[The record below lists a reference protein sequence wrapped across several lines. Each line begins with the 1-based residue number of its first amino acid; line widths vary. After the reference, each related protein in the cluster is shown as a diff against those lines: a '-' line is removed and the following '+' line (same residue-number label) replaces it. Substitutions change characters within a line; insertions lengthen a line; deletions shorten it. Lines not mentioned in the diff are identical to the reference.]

1 MITRVSTLEMSHEE
15 WLSERRK
22 SIGGSDAGAL
32 LGLNPYCSP
41 YALWAE
47 KTGKYIPDDI
57 SDKESVRLG
66 KDLEDYVASRW
77 QQSTGKKL
85 RRDNAFVYNSEH
97 PYAHVLADRLV
108 VGERAGFEAKTT
120 SSWDVIKGITEGKV
134 PESWYCQCV
143 HGMMVTGL
151 EKWYLGVLCFGVG
164 FFKFEYIRNG
174 AEITALAAAERAFW
188 GNVTNN
194 IPPSID
200 GTEAT
205 TEALQTIFAESAP
218 GTSCD
223 LEPVSDSIALIREVR
238 AKKKELDFIENEA
251 KSTIMEYMGE
261 VERGVHPQAS
271 VSWKSSVSSTFDKEK
286 FFKDHPEIDFTQYI
300 TEKPK
305 RIFRI
310 SYKDTD
316 KE

>member
-15 WLSERRK
+15 WLAERRK

-47 KTGKYIPDDI
+47 KTGKHLPDDI

-66 KDLEDYVASRW
+66 KDLEDYVATRW
-77 QQSTGKKL
+77 QQATGKKL
-85 RRDNAFVYNSEH
+85 RRDNAFVYNSDH

-120 SSWDVIKGITEGKV
+120 SSWDVIKRIQDGKV
-134 PESWYCQCV
+134 PDAWYCQCV

-151 EKWYLGVLCFGVG
+151 DKWYLGALCFGVG
-164 FFKFEYIRNG
+164 FFHFEYIRNG
-174 AEITALAAAERAFW
+174 AEITALAAAERGFW
-188 GNVTNN
+188 ANVTNN
-194 IPPSID
+194 IPPAID

-205 TEALQTIFAESAP
+205 TEALQTIFSESAA
-218 GTSCD
+218 GSVCD
-223 LEPVSDSIALIREVR
+223 LAAVSDSIDLLREVR
-238 AKKKELDFIENEA
+238 QKKKELDFIENEA
-251 KSTIMEYMGE
+251 KNTIMEYMGE
-261 VERGVHPQAS
+261 IERGSHPQAS
-271 VSWKSSVSSTFDKEK
+271 VSWKKSVKSVFDKHK
-286 FFKDHPEIDFTQYI
+286 FFQDHPEIDYKPYI
-300 TEKPK
+300 TETPN

-310 SYKDTD
+310 TYKNTD

>member
-1 MITRVSTLEMSHEE
+1 MITRVSTLEMSHDE
-15 WLSERRK
+15 WLAERRK

-47 KTGKYIPDDI
+47 KTGKHLPEDI

-66 KDLEDYVASRW
+66 KDLEDYVATRW
-77 QQSTGKKL
+77 QQATGKKL

-120 SSWDVIKGITEGKV
+120 SSWDVIKRIQDGKV
-134 PESWYCQCV
+134 PDSWYCQCV

-151 EKWYLGVLCFGVG
+151 DKWYLGVLCFGVG
-164 FFKFEYIRNG
+164 FFHFEYIRNG
-174 AEITALAAAERAFW
+174 AEITALAAAEQGFW
-188 GNVTNN
+188 ANVTNN
-194 IPPSID
+194 IPPAID

-205 TEALQTIFAESAP
+205 TEALQTIFAESAT
-218 GTSCD
+218 GTACD
-223 LEPVSDSIALIREVR
+223 LAAVSDSIDLLREVR
-238 AKKKELDFIENEA
+238 TKKKELDFIENEA
-251 KSTIMEYMGE
+251 KNTIMEYMGE
-261 VERGVHPQAS
+261 IERGSHPQAS
-271 VSWKSSVSSTFDKEK
+271 VSWKKSVKSVFDKQK
-286 FFKDHPEIDFTQYI
+286 FFQEHPEIDFKPYI
-300 TEKPK
+300 TETPN

-310 SYKDTD
+310 TYRNTD